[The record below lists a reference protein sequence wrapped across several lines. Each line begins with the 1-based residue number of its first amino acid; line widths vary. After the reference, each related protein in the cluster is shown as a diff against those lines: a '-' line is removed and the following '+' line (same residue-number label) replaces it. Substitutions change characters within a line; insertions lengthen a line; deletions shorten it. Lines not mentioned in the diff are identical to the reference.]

1 MAGKTNK
8 KRIMALFK
16 LKKRAETG
24 TAEDWLKLAQAYQS
38 GELHRPEPE
47 LAREAFER
55 AAGMGSAAAKAELLQ
70 AG

>member
-24 TAEDWLKLAQAYQS
+24 TAADWLALARAYES
-38 GELHRPEPE
+38 GDYNTPQPD
-47 LAREAFER
+47 LAREALER
-55 AAGMGSAAAKAELLQ
+55 AAEMGSAAAKAEL
-70 AG
+70 GVK